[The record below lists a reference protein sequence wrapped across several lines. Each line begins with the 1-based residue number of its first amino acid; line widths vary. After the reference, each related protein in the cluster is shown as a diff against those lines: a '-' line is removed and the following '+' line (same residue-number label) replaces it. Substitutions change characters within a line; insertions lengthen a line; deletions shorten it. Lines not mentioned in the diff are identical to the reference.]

1 MSTTTNILRYESLL
15 RGAFV
20 ALCIGVAASASA
32 QLTTSPQTDLVELA
46 NTITGDGVQISNP
59 VITCHSE
66 GYGQF
71 TYTGSALG
79 IQEGIILT
87 SGRRV
92 EAVGP
97 NDVENKSFQQNTN
110 GSSILN
116 VVTGRTTRDA
126 CMFEFDIIP
135 SGDSLKF
142 NFALGS
148 EEYNEWVGSQ
158 YNDVFGFFIS
168 GPGITGD
175 PGIGNDHNIALIPN
189 TNQPVTINNVN
200 NGSNS
205 QYYFDNAGGQHI
217 QYDGLT
223 RGLSARTQVQPCTSY
238 HLKLIVADASDRK
251 FDSGVFIERIQS
263 NNISMALV
271 TTTGGPDLVEGC
283 NNGFV
288 RFTRGAVRPTPLTLE
303 YYLQGTATNGV
314 DYAAIGNPDPGVPKF
329 VTIPADQASVDVPVD
344 PVADGI
350 AEPTESL
357 LFILGNPYCVGAPLD
372 TLVVSLVDS
381 LVSSLSPAGP
391 INICPGGSVQFQA
404 SGGTTYAWSP
414 AAGLSATNI
423 ANPIATPSATTNYTV
438 VISQGTCS
446 RTISRLV
453 RVSNATLSATI
464 TRPLCSGAS
473 NGALNLSVS
482 GGTAPFS
489 FTWTGPNG
497 FTASSEDLVNVGA
510 GTYNV
515 TVTDGS
521 GCTRTQS
528 FNISE
533 PAALSAMVSPS
544 ILPFGENVA
553 CFGGTT
559 GTLNLNLTGGTAPFG
574 FAWTG
579 PSGFTSNAQNLSAL
593 RAGAYSVTITDAG
606 GCTTTAAYTMTQ
618 PTAIGA
624 GVTGIQHVACFG
636 NNIGSATATNTG
648 GTPPFS
654 YTWNTTP
661 AQTTATATG
670 LAPGAWTVTITDGYG
685 CTSTAVATING
696 PAQALGSTVGST
708 THVTCFGAATGSTTV
723 SATGGT
729 SPYNYSWNT
738 TPAQSTATATAL
750 PAGTWTC
757 TITDNN
763 GCTTTRNVTINQPAA
778 ALTGNVSAQTNVLC
792 FGNSTGSA
800 LVGASG
806 GTAPYSYSW
815 NTTPVRTTAVVTALP
830 AGTWSCTVTDAG
842 GCAITVPVTITQPSA
857 ALALALDAPVNVLC
871 FGNNTGSA
879 TVIASGG
886 TAPYNYAWN
895 TSPVQTTA
903 TANGLVAGNYSC
915 TVTDAN
921 GCTSLQAVLITQP
934 AAALAS
940 SVNAQTNV
948 LCFGGNNG
956 SATVAAS
963 GGTAPYTYN
972 WNTTPVQNSATAS
985 NLSAGNWACT
995 ITDANGC
1002 TVLRNVS
1009 ISQPAAALSAALSA
1023 QTNVLCFGNSTGT
1036 ATMNATGG
1044 TAPYTFVWNT
1054 TPVQNTASATGLS
1067 AGTWTCTI
1075 TDANG
1080 CSVTRTATITQPAA
1094 GLSAHLDA
1102 HIDVLC
1108 FGNST
1113 GSATVSVS
1121 GGTAPYSYSWNTTPV
1136 QTTAMATNLAAGSR
1150 TCTIT
1155 DASGC
1160 STTLDVT
1167 ITQPAAALNATLG
1180 TRTNVLCFGNST
1192 GSATID
1198 VSGGSAPY
1206 TYAWN
1211 TTPVQN
1217 SATAIGLPAGTW
1229 TCTVTDANGCTRT
1242 RNVVITQ
1249 PSAALASSLSAQTN
1263 VLCFGNNSGN
1273 ATVSVTGG
1281 TTPYTYSWNTTPA
1294 QSTATASNLQAGMWT
1309 CTITDGNGCT
1319 STSQVSI
1326 TQPASALTSSLSGQ
1340 VNVLCHGASTGSG
1353 TVVASGGTAPYTYSW
1368 NTTPVQTTATA
1379 TNLIAG
1385 TRICTI
1391 TDVNGCTSTT
1401 SVTIT
1406 QPAAAI
1412 NITGTVSPATC
1423 GGAAD
1428 GAVDAT
1434 VSGGS
1439 TPYTVAWSGPNGF
1452 TSSNTDISAMEAGV
1466 YQLNITDANGCTAS
1480 SSFNVGQPGVFTIS
1494 ATTSDYNGFEVSC
1507 PGASDGS
1514 IAQTI
1519 SGGTAPYSHSWS
1531 GPDGYTSSDEDISV
1545 LASGTYTY
1553 IVIDDNG
1560 CSTSATYS
1568 METPPALSASLSSP
1582 VLDGAWNIACDGH
1595 MSGSI
1600 DAGIVGG
1607 VSPVTVNWSGPDG
1620 FSSNDEDL
1628 SALGAGTYTLT
1639 MIDANGCRMTDAI
1652 TLTAPPV
1659 LTATGT
1665 MINGV
1670 DCFNANNGIAQTTV
1684 AGGTAPY
1691 SYSWNT
1697 TPAQITSNATD
1708 LPIGTWTCTV
1718 TDANGC
1724 STTANT

>member
-1 MSTTTNILRYESLL
+1 M
-15 RGAFV
+15 
-20 ALCIGVAASASA
+20 
-32 QLTTSPQTDLVELA
+32 
-46 NTITGDGVQISNP
+46 
-59 VITCHSE
+59 
-66 GYGQF
+66 
-71 TYTGSALG
+71 
-79 IQEGIILT
+79 
-87 SGRRV
+87 
-92 EAVGP
+92 
-97 NDVENKSFQQNTN
+97 
-110 GSSILN
+110 
-116 VVTGRTTRDA
+116 
-126 CMFEFDIIP
+126 
-135 SGDSLKF
+135 
-142 NFALGS
+142 
-148 EEYNEWVGSQ
+148 
-158 YNDVFGFFIS
+158 
-168 GPGITGD
+168 
-175 PGIGNDHNIALIPN
+175 
-189 TNQPVTINNVN
+189 
-200 NGSNS
+200 
-205 QYYFDNAGGQHI
+205 
-217 QYDGLT
+217 
-223 RGLSARTQVQPCTSY
+223 
-238 HLKLIVADASDRK
+238 ADASDRK

-271 TTTGGPDLVEGC
+271 TATGGPDLVEGC

-288 RFTRGAVRPTPLTLE
+288 RFTRGAIRPTPLTLE
-303 YYLQGTATNGV
+303 YYIQGTATNGV
-314 DYAAIGNPDPGVPKF
+314 DYAAIGDPDPVVAKF
-329 VTIPADQASVDVPVD
+329 VTIPANQASVEVAVN
-344 PVADGI
+344 PVADGV

-372 TLVVSLVDS
+372 TLVVSLADS
-381 LVSSLSPAGP
+381 LISNSSPAGP
-391 INICPGGSVQFQA
+391 LNICPGGSVQFQA

-414 AAGLSATNI
+414 ASGLSATNI
-423 ANPIATPSATTNYTV
+423 ANPIASPSATTNYTV

-453 RVSNATLSATI
+453 RVSNTTLSSTI

-482 GGTAPFS
+482 GGTAPFA
-489 FTWTGPNG
+489 FAWTGPNG
-497 FTASSEDLVNVGA
+497 FTASNEDLVNVQA

-533 PAALSAMVSPS
+533 PAALSATVSPS

-579 PSGFTSNAQNLSAL
+579 PNGFTSTAQNLSAL
-593 RAGAYSVTITDAG
+593 RAGAYSVMITDAG

-636 NNIGSATATNTG
+636 SNIGSATATNTG
-648 GTPPFS
+648 GTPPFFYS
-654 YTWNTTP
+654 WNTTP
-661 AQTTATATG
+661 VQTTANATG
-670 LAPGAWTVTITDGYG
+670 LAPGTWTVTITDGYG
-685 CTSTAVATING
+685 CASTAVATING

-708 THVTCFGAATGSTTV
+708 THVTCFGAATGSTSI

-729 SPYNYSWNT
+729 SPYSYSWNT
-738 TPAQSTATATAL
+738 TPVQTTATATAL
-750 PAGTWTC
+750 AAGTWTC
-757 TITDNN
+757 TISDNN

-800 LVGASG
+800 TVSASG

-815 NTTPVRTTAVVTALP
+815 NTTPVRTTAAVSALS
-830 AGTWSCTVTDAG
+830 AGTWTCTITDAG
-842 GCAITVPVTITQPSA
+842 GCAITVPVSITQPSA
-857 ALALALDAPVNVLC
+857 ALALALDAQTNVLC

-879 TVIASGG
+879 TVNTSGG
-886 TAPYNYAWN
+886 TAPYSYAWN

-903 TANGLVAGNYSC
+903 TASGLIAGNYSC

-921 GCTSLQAVLITQP
+921 GCTSLRSVQITQP
-934 AAALAS
+934 TAALTS

-963 GGTAPYTYN
+963 GGTAPHTFV
-972 WNTTPVQNSATAS
+972 WNTTPVQNTATATG
-985 NLSAGNWACT
+985 LLAGNWACT

-1002 TVLRNVS
+1002 TTVRNVS

-1036 ATMNATGG
+1036 ATMNASGG
-1044 TAPYTFVWNT
+1044 TAPYTFAWNT
-1054 TPVQNTASATGLS
+1054 APTQNAASATGLS

-1080 CSVTRTATITQPAA
+1080 CSVTRTVTITQPAT
-1094 GLSAHLDA
+1094 GLIATLDA
-1102 HIDVLC
+1102 RIDVLC

-1113 GSATVSVS
+1113 GSATVGVS
-1121 GGTAPYSYSWNTTPV
+1121 GGTAPYTYSWNTAPV
-1136 QTTAMATNLAAGSR
+1136 QTTATATNLAAGPR

-1167 ITQPAAALNATLG
+1167 IAQPAAALSATLS
-1180 TRTNVLCFGNST
+1180 TQTNVLCFGNST

-1206 TYAWN
+1206 SYAWN
-1211 TTPVQN
+1211 TAPVQN
-1217 SATAIGLPAGTW
+1217 SATATNLPAGTW

-1263 VLCFGNNSGN
+1263 VLCFGNNTGN

-1281 TTPYTYSWNTTPA
+1281 TTPYTYNWNTTPV
-1294 QSTATASNLQAGMWT
+1294 QSTATASSLQAGMWT

-1319 STSQVSI
+1319 STSQVTI
-1326 TQPASALTSSLSGQ
+1326 TQPPAALTSSLSGQ
-1340 VNVLCHGASTGSG
+1340 VNVLCHGANTGSG
-1353 TVVASGGTAPYTYSW
+1353 TVVAAGGTAPYTYSW

-1379 TNLIAG
+1379 TNMIAG
-1385 TRICTI
+1385 TRVCTT
-1391 TDVNGCTSTT
+1391 TDANGCTSTT

-1406 QPAAAI
+1406 QPAAALL
-1412 NITGTVSPATC
+1412 ITGTVSPATC

-1439 TPYTVAWSGPNGF
+1439 TPYTIAWSGPNGF
-1452 TSSNTDISAMEAGV
+1452 TSSNTDISAVEAGV

-1480 SSFNVGQPGVFTIS
+1480 SSFNVGQPGIFTIS
-1494 ATTSDYNGFEVSC
+1494 GTTSDFNGFEVSC
-1507 PGASDGS
+1507 PGASDGF

-1519 SGGTAPYSHSWS
+1519 SGGTSPYSHNWS
-1531 GPDGYTSSDEDISV
+1531 GPDGFISSDEDISA
-1545 LASGTYTY
+1545 LAAGTYTY
-1553 IVIDDNG
+1553 IVTDDNG
-1560 CSTSATYS
+1560 CSSSATYT
-1568 METPPALSASLSSP
+1568 MAAPPELSAALSSP
-1582 VLDGAWNIACDGH
+1582 MVSGGWNIGCDGL

-1600 DAGIVGG
+1600 DAGINGG
-1607 VSPVTVNWSGPDG
+1607 IAPVTVNWSGPNG
-1620 FSSNDEDL
+1620 FTSSDEDL
-1628 SALGAGTYTLT
+1628 STLGAGTYTLT
-1639 MIDANGCRMTDAI
+1639 MIDANGCRMTDADHLDRPACSYRHRI
-1652 TLTAPPV
+1652 DDRRSGLLQREQRYSPDRRERRYRAV
-1659 LTATGT
+1659 QLCVEHHSGADHVQC
-1665 MINGV
+1665 NGPRHRHV
-1670 DCFNANNGIAQTTV
+1670 DLHGHRCERLQYFC
-1684 AGGTAPY
+1684 
-1691 SYSWNT
+1691 
-1697 TPAQITSNATD
+1697 SND
-1708 LPIGTWTCTV
+1708 NYRSI
-1718 TDANGC
+1718 
-1724 STTANT
+1724 